1 MISPRLAALALG
13 LSLAAL
19 AAGPAGA
26 QPVPRSA
33 GARGGERTVRFA
45 VIGDY
50 GSNGGAEAAV
60 AALVHSLDP
69 DFVATLGDNNY
80 PSGEERTIE
89 RNIGRHY
96 GRYIGRGLES
106 RDGGTARANRFFPA
120 LGNHDWYTPGA
131 APYLDYFDL
140 PGNERYYDVRRGPV
154 HLFIVDSDPSEPD
167 GITSGSVQAQW
178 LAGALAASTAP
189 FRLVLMHHAPYSS
202 AQHGPDATLQWPYA
216 AWGASAVLAGH
227 DHSYERLEVGGLP
240 YFVNGLGGAPRY
252 IFGNPVTGSR
262 VRFNATHGAMWVVAD
277 DETCTFQFITRDG
290 IVMDT
295 FVLPRSG
302 ALLPESTIV
311 PPGATWRYLDDGTDP
326 GPSFASIGFD
336 DSGWPSGPAQLGYGD
351 GDESTVIGF
360 GPDPM
365 NKYITSAFRHSFTV
379 ANPSAY
385 SGLRLR
391 VLRDDGAIAHLNGT
405 AVFRSNMP
413 PGLVFFGTPA
423 ASAVSGSSETAF
435 FETRL
440 DAAALV
446 AGTNVLA
453 VEVHQSDGQ
462 SSDVSF
468 DAELLGT
475 GGTSIVPRGSTW
487 RYRDAGAEPGAGWQ
501 EAAYDDSAWPAG
513 PAQLGYGESD
523 EATVIDSGPD
533 PDARPITAF
542 FRRRFD
548 VADAAAVTGLAMRI
562 LRDDGAI
569 VYLNGREVHR
579 SNVPRGEITAATP
592 SGYALGGGDENVFIE
607 THLPPGVLVT
617 GSNVIAVELH
627 QSDPASDDASF
638 DLELIVF

>member
-1 MISPRLAALALG
+1 MRSPAAAVPAVALAL
-13 LSLAAL
+13 AAVAL
-19 AAGPAGA
+19 ARGAGA
-26 QPVPRSA
+26 QPVPRSES
-33 GARGGERTVRFA
+33 ARGETVRFA

-50 GSNGGAEAAV
+50 GSNGTAEAAV

-80 PSGEERTIE
+80 PSGEARTID
-89 RNIGRHY
+89 RNIERHY
-96 GRYIGRGLES
+96 GRYVGRRFSNRAGEPP
-106 RDGGTARANRFFPA
+106 RANRFFPA

-131 APYLDYFDL
+131 QPYLDYFDL

-167 GITSGSVQAQW
+167 GIDAGSVQAQW
-178 LAGALAASTAP
+178 LATALAASTAP

-202 AQHGPDATLQWPYA
+202 AQHGPDETLQWPYA
-216 AWGASAVLAGH
+216 EWGASAVLAGH

-262 VRFNATHGAMWVVAD
+262 VRFNAAHGAMFVVAD
-277 DETCTFQFITRDG
+277 DETCTFQFITRDRL
-290 IVMDT
+290 VMDT
-295 FVLPRSG
+295 FVLSRSG

-311 PPGATWRYLDDGTDP
+311 PPGSTWRYLDDGTDP
-326 GPSFASIGFD
+326 GMAFTAIGFD
-336 DSGWPSGPAQLGYGD
+336 DSGWPSGPAELGYGD
-351 GDESTVIGF
+351 GDEATVIGF

-365 NKYITSAFRHSFTV
+365 NKFITSAFRHAFTV
-379 ANPSAY
+379 ASPAAY

-391 VLRDDGAIAHLNGT
+391 VRRDDGAIAHLNG
-405 AVFRSNMP
+405 APVFKTNMP

-423 ASAVSGSSETAF
+423 ASAVSGSGETAF

-440 DAAALV
+440 EANALV
-446 AGTNVLA
+446 AGANVLA

-462 SSDVSF
+462 SSDLSLDV
-468 DAELLGT
+468 ELIGI
-475 GGTSIVPRGSTW
+475 GGTAIVPRGSVW
-487 RYRDAGAEPGAGWQ
+487 RYRDAGVDPGEGWRD
-501 EAAYDDSAWPAG
+501 AAYDDGAWASG
-513 PAQLGYGESD
+513 PAQLGYGEAD

-533 PDARPITAF
+533 PDARPVTAY

-548 VADAAAVTGLAMRI
+548 VADPALISGVAMRL

-579 SNVPRGEITAATP
+579 ANLPLGAATAATRA
-592 SGYALGGGDENVFIE
+592 GYALGGGDENVFVE
-607 THLPPGVLVT
+607 THIGTGALVA

-627 QSDPASDDASF
+627 QSDPSSDDASF
-638 DLELIVF
+638 DLELVVF